1 MSQVK
6 SFLGLSG
13 YYRKFIWDYAN
24 KARPLTILTRQK
36 EPWRW
41 GPAEEDAFQF
51 LKTCLLEDPI
61 LRFPNFD
68 LEFIVQTDASGFGVG
83 SVLAQRK
90 IVNNQK
96 EEYAVAY
103 ESQQLT
109 ETQEKWHTT
118 DKEAYAIY
126 HALKTFYP
134 YLYVTKFTVE
144 TDHKALEGFPKITEN
159 MSKKV
164 IRWAL
169 FASEFDFHTVFRPGV
184 TNQNADTLSRIPKT
198 EDVVLSG
205 QTQVIKANM
214 AFAKYGK
221 RDKRIRK

>member
-1 MSQVK
+1 
-6 SFLGLSG
+6 
-13 YYRKFIWDYAN
+13 
-24 KARPLTILTRQK
+24 
-36 EPWRW
+36 
-41 GPAEEDAFQF
+41 
-51 LKTCLLEDPI
+51 
-61 LRFPNFD
+61 
-68 LEFIVQTDASGFGVG
+68 
-83 SVLAQRK
+83 
-90 IVNNQK
+90 VNNQK

-103 ESQQLT
+103 ASQQLT

-134 YLYVTKFTVE
+134 YLYGTKFTVE

-159 MSKKV
+159 MSKKL

-169 FASEFDFHTVFRPGV
+169 FASEFDFHTVSRPGV

-205 QTQVIKANM
+205 TTKVIKALTTQT
-214 AFAKYGK
+214 FAIEQEKDEYCRKTRKKYENYMRRNETESNDINENENNSDTNDSDEIIEFDNGLLGTSDGK
-221 RDKRIRK
+221 IFVPEVLKAKILMSKLWPWI